1 MKIKPPAIENIIEE
15 AKKEVNLEMIDN
27 NEVMQKKSVT
37 EKKTENVLQQDVKID
52 ILANKNSDKMVA
64 KNIEKTEITNLDENN
79 KNPQEVLKDINN
91 NDLFVT
97 KVINQGSVSDAH
109 QKKLTNTEK
118 DNGNLS
124 GFTTK
129 EV

>member
-1 MKIKPPAIENIIEE
+1 
-15 AKKEVNLEMIDN
+15 
-27 NEVMQKKSVT
+27 
-37 EKKTENVLQQDVKID
+37 
-52 ILANKNSDKMVA
+52 MVA